1 MNENHDVFS
10 PPLQGSVPSR
20 PNEHA
25 TSSVTIIEPSRGW
38 MPLKLRE
45 LWEYRE
51 VLYFLVWRDLKVRYR
66 QTMMGAGWAV
76 AQPLS
81 TALVF
86 TIFFGKVAKIPSDG
100 VPYPVFALA
109 GLVPWTFFSNGL
121 SQSANSLVAN
131 RHIIGKI
138 YFPRPL
144 LPLSRV
150 VAALPDLGL
159 GFLALLAV
167 MWWYETGNVRPTA
180 LFWLPVFILLALV
193 TALGVGLW
201 LSALNVKYRD
211 VQHVLPLLIQLWLF
225 ASPLAYPSSLLREP
239 WSTIYGLNPMVG
251 VVDGFRWTLLGIGD
265 PPGAT
270 EIVSSLAAITILV
283 TGAFFFRRSERHF
296 ADIV

>member
-1 MNENHDVFS
+1 MNENRDVVS
-10 PPLQGSVPSR
+10 SLLQEMVPPR
-20 PNEHA
+20 PTGHA
-25 TSSVTIIEPSRGW
+25 TPGVTVIEPSRGW
-38 MPLKLRE
+38 MPLNLRE
-45 LWEYRE
+45 IWEYRE
-51 VLYFLVWRDLKVRYR
+51 VLYFLIWRDLKVRYR
-66 QTMMGAGWAV
+66 QTVMGVGWAV

-86 TIFFGKVAKIPSDG
+86 TIFFGNVAKIPSDG
-100 VPYPVFALA
+100 VPYPVFTLA

-131 RHIIGKI
+131 RHIISKI

-150 VAALPDLGL
+150 LAGLPDLGL
-159 GFLALLAV
+159 AFLAMLAV
-167 MWWYETGNVRPTA
+167 MWWYETGHAGPTT

-201 LSALNVKYRD
+201 LSAINVKYRD
-211 VQHVLPLLIQLWLF
+211 VQHVLPLVVQLWLF

-239 WSTIYGLNPMVG
+239 WRTVYGLNPMVG

-265 PPGAT
+265 PPGST
-270 EIVSSLAAITILV
+270 EIVSSLAALTILV